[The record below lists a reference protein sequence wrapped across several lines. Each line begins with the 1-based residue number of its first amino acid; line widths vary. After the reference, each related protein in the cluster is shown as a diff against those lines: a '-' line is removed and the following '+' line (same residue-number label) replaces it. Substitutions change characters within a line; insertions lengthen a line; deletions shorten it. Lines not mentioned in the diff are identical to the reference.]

1 MKNKVGT
8 HKVVTRIRGPPEHV
22 TPVQEYRRGKHGSPF
37 QSNGGFLNPAFS
49 LSKAITAEQ
58 DYTSINLEKKKNDIE
73 KW

>member
-1 MKNKVGT
+1 M
-8 HKVVTRIRGPPEHV
+8 VTRIRGPPEHV